1 MNPKTRNWA
10 LLGVGALLA
19 LGWLLWGQHPAALGW
34 TNSPVATPTQVV
46 PPPSPTPTRT
56 PVPTSTWTPVPT
68 STPTAPQATQPTP
81 APTSTQATS
90 PEWVNFYGMNSTL
103 DGAPLPIGSVVE
115 AWAGSVRCGYFVVH
129 TVGWYGLLPCYRSY
143 EGSPGANPGDIISF
157 TINGRPATPLGPDQ
171 PVWTAHGDRK
181 HVELAVT
188 GPAPTA
194 TFTPVPPTATFTP
207 APPTATFTPV
217 PPGATPT
224 PTWPFVPTPTW
235 TPWPPPPTWTPW
247 PPPPTWTPWP
257 PPPPWTP
264 MPPPWP
270 TPTPTI
276 WPCWEGVINGS
287 FLDNQG
293 WVIAPD
299 PRPATYTTERWHSGG
314 RAMFLG
320 NMAQPD
326 VVSHSAIRQVVEIPQ
341 EAAYAR
347 LRFWYWPWSEDTSGN
362 DHQELALLDP
372 ATGITVG
379 TPWRRLRANEE
390 IWLSEELD
398 LLPYKGRRVELYFNV
413 YNDGNG
419 KRTAMFLDDVSLVIC
434 RQPPPT
440 PPPPAATPTPTW
452 PAPPTAVPPTP
463 GAPPPPTPAGRCQEL
478 VQNGSFDPLQDAWR
492 IGQTPYLARYA
503 SDQYHSGPWSM
514 YLGFQPGLPN
524 QFAYS
529 SVRQQVQIPAGASTV
544 RLLFWYF
551 PIWEPNAGR
560 DEQQFVLLES
570 WRDGVIAKPWWAQSN
585 ARTWLWQTV
594 DLTPYAGWTLD
605 IYFAV
610 VNDGVGGRAGMYL
623 DDVSIL
629 ACWPEEVPTPTPLP
643 VPTDTPTVAPPTP
656 TTAAMAATMT
666 PTAAPAGGS
675 AAPQAPAEEES
686 RGWSARLLIIGLVV
700 VAAVVLVALILI
712 SRLRS
717 SAQG

>member
-1 MNPKTRNWA
+1 MDPKTRNWA
-10 LLGVGALLA
+10 VGCVGALLA
-19 LGWLLWGQHPAALGW
+19 LGWLLVGQHPPALGW
-34 TNSPVATPTQVV
+34 TDSPV
-46 PPPSPTPTRT
+46 PTPTWT
-56 PVPTSTWTPVPT
+56 AMPSPTWTPVPT
-68 STPTAPQATQPTP
+68 STPTVPQATQPIPTP
-81 APTSTQATS
+81 TGTQVTS

-129 TVGWYGLLPCYRSY
+129 TVGWYGLLPCYRAY
-143 EGSPGANPGDIISF
+143 EGSPGANPGDLISF

-171 PVWTAHGDRK
+171 AVWTAHGDRK

-207 APPTATFTPV
+207 PPPTATFTPAPPTATFTPP

-224 PTWPFVPTPTW
+224 PTWPALPTPTW
-235 TPWPPPPTWTPW
+235 TPWPSPPPWTPW
-247 PPPPTWTPWP
+247 
-257 PPPPWTP
+257 PPPWTP
-264 MPPPWP
+264 MPPPWTPAPPPWP
-270 TPTPTI
+270 TPTPTA

-299 PRPATYTTERWHSGG
+299 PRPAAYTTERWHSGG

-326 VVSHSAIRQVVEIPQ
+326 VVSHSAIRQVVEIPS
-341 EAAYAR
+341 EAVYAR
-347 LRFWYWPWSEDTSGN
+347 LRFWYWPWSEDTTGN

-379 TPWRRLRANEE
+379 TPWHRLKANEE
-390 IWLSEELD
+390 IWLSEDLD

-419 KRTAMFLDDVSLVIC
+419 KRTAMYLDDVSLVIC

-440 PPPPAATPTPTW
+440 PVPPTPTPTATW
-452 PAPPTAVPPTP
+452 PVPPTPVPPTP
-463 GAPPPPTPAGRCQEL
+463 GAPPPPTPTGRCQEL
-478 VQNGSFDPLQDAWR
+478 VQNGSFDPLQGVWR

-514 YLGFQPGLPN
+514 YLGFQPSLLN

-551 PIWEPNAGR
+551 PIWEANAGR

-594 DLTPYAGWTLD
+594 DLTPYAGRTLD

-610 VNDGVGGRAGMYL
+610 VNDGMGGRAGMYL

-629 ACWPEEVPTPTPLP
+629 ACWPEVTPTMPP
-643 VPTDTPTVAPPTP
+643 PTDTPTVAPPTS
-656 TTAAMAATMT
+656 TAAAMVATAT
-666 PTAAPAGGS
+666 PSPAPAGG
-675 AAPQAPAEEES
+675 AATPQAPAEEES
-686 RGWSARLLIIGLVV
+686 QGLSARMIIVGLLV

-712 SRLRS
+712 SRLR
-717 SAQG
+717 